1 MIVTYII
8 TSEQKAEF
16 ETCLAECEISGLEG
30 MFSTPL
36 SADGQEPATHFISS
50 GELSQEQVDW
60 LDVTLEPDEFHK
72 RLDVGPRQMMDE
84 LALQLVQLSQ
94 IDEFSA

>member
-16 ETCLAECEISGLEG
+16 ETCLAECEISGLKG
-30 MFSTPL
+30 MFSTQL

-50 GELSQEQVDW
+50 GVLSQEQVDW
-60 LDVTLEPDEFHK
+60 LDAMLQPDEFHK
-72 RLDVGPRQMMDE
+72 RDDAGPRQMMDE
-84 LALQLVQLSQ
+84 LQLELVQQ
-94 IDEFSA
+94 TVEI